1 MRRVSP
7 NMADAAF
14 YRRTSLIFTKDFI
27 MKKLT
32 LIASVLVTTAI
43 YSGNVLAQTATPA
56 PAAPAATMEKAAMKD
71 AAEAEV
77 RKIDKE
83 AKKITLKHGPIKNL
97 DMPGMTMVFQV
108 RDAALLDKLAQLAPG
123 DKILFTAEQ
132 QQGAFVV
139 TGAEKVA
146 PK

>member
-1 MRRVSP
+1 
-7 NMADAAF
+7 
-14 YRRTSLIFTKDFI
+14 
-27 MKKLT
+27 MKKLI
-32 LIASVLVTTAI
+32 LIASVLATTAL
-43 YSGNVLAQTATPA
+43 YCGSVLAQTATPA
-56 PAAPAATMEKAAMKD
+56 PAAPAATMEKPAMKD

-77 RKIDKE
+77 RKIDKD

-108 RDAALLDKLAQLAPG
+108 KDAALLDKFVAG

-139 TGAEKVA
+139 TGAEKA
-146 PK
+146 AQK